1 MTSSEVKNVPPAG
14 GKPKGKP
21 WYRQATPFLVFAGP
35 AVVVVASLVSA
46 YLAFSRED
54 DLVTQNYY
62 QTGEAI
68 NDRIKED
75 AHTAALKLDGQMLID
90 LKQNRITLKLDNPE
104 QQKLPPVLQ
113 LDLQHPTQEKLD
125 QHVVLSQLEPGQY
138 QANLEPTTAT
148 RWHVMVQNENAWRL
162 EGEWNAADAGPVTVK
177 PAGHSVAVDQ

>member
-1 MTSSEVKNVPPAG
+1 
-14 GKPKGKP
+14 
-21 WYRQATPFLVFAGP
+21 
-35 AVVVVASLVSA
+35 
-46 YLAFSRED
+46 
-54 DLVTQNYY
+54 
-62 QTGEAI
+62 
-68 NDRIKED
+68 
-75 AHTAALKLDGQMLID
+75 MLID